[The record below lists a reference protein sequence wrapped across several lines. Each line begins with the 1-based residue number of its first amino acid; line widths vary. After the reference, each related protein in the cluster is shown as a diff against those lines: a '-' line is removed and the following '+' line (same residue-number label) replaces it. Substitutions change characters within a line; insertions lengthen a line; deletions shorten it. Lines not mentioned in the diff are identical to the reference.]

1 MISGFP
7 GIFRVLSVLG
17 FPFVLAA
24 PAAALAPS
32 FDCSKAQ
39 SSAEEAVCASDALA
53 EMGLELARLYH
64 AAVNGPNMDAERLK
78 TLKATQRGWIKGRDD
93 CWKSD
98 MGVEACTANEYA
110 FRIYDLRQGYSD
122 ARAEDG
128 ASLGPFPYVCEGL
141 DVPLSAAF
149 VNTAAPMVA
158 LRWGENAAVLPLVE
172 AGSGAKYASEAWFY
186 GPLMFWSKGDE
197 ARFAVADGAEM
208 SCVQDDMG

>member
-7 GIFRVLSVLG
+7 GSLRVLSIPGVL
-17 FPFVLAA
+17 L
-24 PAAALAPS
+24 ALATPATALEPS

-53 EMGLELARLYH
+53 EMDLELARLYH
-64 AAVNGPNMDAERLK
+64 AAVNGPNMDAERLN

-98 MGVEACTANEYA
+98 MGVETCVANEYA
-110 FRIYDLRQGYSD
+110 FRIHDLRQGYAD
-122 ARAEDG
+122 ARAEEG

-141 DVPLSAAF
+141 DVPLSAVF

-158 LRWGENAAVLPLVE
+158 LHWGENAAVLPQVE
-172 AGSGAKYASEAWFY
+172 SGSGAKYASDAWFY
-186 GPLMFWSKGDE
+186 GPVMFWIKGDE
-197 ARFAVADGAEM
+197 ARFAVADETEM